1 VDLPNKKD
9 SGLMRGVELTKNI
22 KGIKTIT
29 FKNEDIVR
37 HPLVAKIVK
46 AFEKGEQK
54 GEQA

>member
-1 VDLPNKKD
+1 MDLPNKKD

-29 FKNEDIVR
+29 FRNEDIVR